1 VPQTVTD
8 DDDLARALAGRFSGT
23 GQRTVRG
30 SLWQLQKQGERKV
43 TDERIYVFD
52 TTLRDGEQS
61 PGCSLNTEEKVRM
74 ARQLELLRVDVIEA
88 GFPIASV
95 GDFEAVQ
102 LIASTVERTTVAAL
116 CRTVRADIERAWEAI
131 QGAKKPRIH
140 TFIATSDIHL
150 VHKLKK
156 SRQQALSDAVAAV
169 KLARSFCDEVEFS
182 CEDASRSDIDFLCQ
196 VVSAAIDEGATI
208 INLPDTVG
216 YAVPEEYGSMFRLVG
231 ERIEG
236 IRNVTLSAHCHN
248 DFGLAVANS
257 LAAIKNGV
265 RQVECTVNGIGER
278 AGNAALE
285 ELVMALR
292 TRKVTLGFDTNVNA
306 EEICRSSK
314 LLSTLTGMTVQRN
327 KAIVGANAFSHE
339 AGIHQDGMLKSR
351 ITYEIMT
358 PQSVGIKH
366 STLVLGKHSGRHA
379 LKQRYAELG
388 YDLSAQD
395 LEEAYKMFCAVA
407 DQKKDVLDEDLIA
420 IFEDRGT
427 AAQEVYQLENVQVFS
442 GTNLRPTA
450 TVELRYREGRF
461 VDSATGDG
469 PVDAAYKAIERI
481 TGMTG
486 KLTEYTIKSVT
497 SGHDAIGEVFV
508 RIDFDGIHFNG
519 RAVSTDVITGSV
531 KAYLEALNRAMLARN
546 RRQEQNAAVTK
557 QPVAV

>member
-1 VPQTVTD
+1 ME
-8 DDDLARALAGRFSGT
+8 
-23 GQRTVRG
+23 
-30 SLWQLQKQGERKV
+30 ERV
-43 TDERIYVFD
+43 YVFD

-74 ARQLELLRVDVIEA
+74 ARQLEQLQVDVIEA

-95 GDFEAVQ
+95 GDFEAVH
-102 LIASTVERTTVAAL
+102 IVARSIERCTVAAL
-116 CRTVRADIERAWEAI
+116 CRTTTTDIERAWEAI
-131 QGAKKPRIH
+131 QYAKKPRLH

-150 VHKLKK
+150 EHKLKK
-156 SRQQALSDAVAAV
+156 SREQALGDAVAAV

-182 CEDASRSDIDFLCQ
+182 CEDASRSNIDFL
-196 VVSAAIDEGATI
+196 VEIVSAAIDAGATI

-216 YAVPEEYGSMFRLVG
+216 YAVPEEYGAMFRVVR
-231 ERIEG
+231 EKVSG
-236 IRNVTLSAHCHN
+236 IQNVFLSAHCHN

-257 LAAIKNGV
+257 IAAIRNGA
-265 RQVECTVNGIGER
+265 RQVECTINGIGER

-292 TRKVTLGFDTNVNA
+292 TRKQTLGVDTNVQT
-306 EEICRSSK
+306 EEIYKTSR
-314 LLSTLTGMTVQRN
+314 LLSTLTGMMVQRN
-327 KAIVGANAFSHE
+327 KAIVGANAFAHE

-388 YDLSAQD
+388 YDLTAD
-395 LEEAYKMFCAVA
+395 ELEQAYRTFCTIA
-407 DQKKDVLDEDLIA
+407 DQKKDILDDDLIA
-420 IFEDRGT
+420 ILEDRGLSED
-427 AAQEVYQLENVQVFS
+427 EVYQLENIQVFS

-450 TVELRYREGRF
+450 TVEIRQKEKRF

-486 KLTEYTIKSVT
+486 KLTEYSIKSVT
-497 SGHDAIGEVFV
+497 FGHDAIGEVFV
-508 RIDFDGIHFNG
+508 RVDFDGVHFNG
-519 RAVSTDVITGSV
+519 RAVSTDVITGSA
-531 KAYLEALNRAMLARN
+531 KAYLEALNRAMMAKK
-546 RRQEQNAAVTK
+546 RRQELQAVVK
-557 QPVAV
+557 EQSVEV

>member
-1 VPQTVTD
+1 MEPFPNQ
-8 DDDLARALAGRFSGT
+8 G
-23 GQRTVRG
+23 G
-30 SLWQLQKQGERKV
+30 SNVSEQ
-43 TDERIYVFD
+43 RIYVFD

-61 PGCSLNTEEKVRM
+61 PGCSLNTEEKIRM
-74 ARQLELLRVDVIEA
+74 ARQLEALRVDVIEA

-102 LIASTVERTTVAAL
+102 LIAKTIEHTTVAAL

-131 QGAKKPRIH
+131 QYAKKPRIH

-156 SRQQALSDAVAAV
+156 TRPQVLSDAVAAV
-169 KLARSFCDEVEFS
+169 KLAKSFCNDVEFS
-182 CEDASRSDIDFLCQ
+182 CEDASRSDIEFLCE
-196 VVSAAIDEGATI
+196 VVSAAIDAGATV

-216 YAVPEEYGSMFRLVG
+216 YVVPEEYGSMFRLVR
-231 ERIEG
+231 ERLPA
-236 IRNVTLSAHCHN
+236 VQSVMLSAHCHN
-248 DFGLAVANS
+248 DFGLAVANT
-257 LAAIKNGV
+257 LAAIANGV

-285 ELVMALR
+285 ELVMALK
-292 TRKVTLGFDTNVNA
+292 TRKATLGFDTNIDT
-306 EEICRSSK
+306 EEIYKSSH

-339 AGIHQDGMLKSR
+339 AGIHQDGVLKSR

-358 PQSVGIKH
+358 PQSVGIRH

-379 LKQRYAELG
+379 LKQRYGELG
-388 YDLSAQD
+388 YNLTAEE
-395 LEEAYKMFCAVA
+395 LEMAYKAFCALA
-407 DQKKDVLDEDLIA
+407 DQKKEILDEDLVA
-420 IFEDRGT
+420 IFDDREMST
-427 AAQEVYQLENVQVFS
+427 EETYQLENVQALS
-442 GTNLRPTA
+442 GTNLLPTA
-450 TVELRYREGRF
+450 TVELRYHGERL

-486 KLTEYTIKSVT
+486 KLTEYTIKSVS

-508 RIDFDGIHFNG
+508 RVDFDGVHFNG
-519 RAVSTDVITGSV
+519 RAVSTNVITGSV
-531 KAYLEALNRAMLARN
+531 KAYLEALNRALLAKN
-546 RRQEQNAAVTK
+546 RRQENHSVTAQRSVAAES
-557 QPVAV
+557 A